1 MSEVILK
8 VGKFPMTDELH
19 QAMLERGEF
28 LIDSELSD
36 SERAAVRQRVTM
48 VLGSGGSQFTAE
60 DFDSCPK
67 LKGIVCFSVG
77 YDKIDIPAA
86 IEHNVFVT
94 HTPDVLSYEVA
105 NTAMMLMLDC
115 TRQAKAAQEYIE
127 AGQWGKAA
135 PFPLATS
142 LQNKKLGIAGLG
154 RIGKA
159 IAKRAEAFDMEIG
172 YYGRHQHADV
182 SYPFFGNLKQM
193 ATWCDILLL
202 IMPATKDNQ
211 HCVNL
216 EVLKALGPQ
225 GYLINVGRGS
235 LVDTADLITA
245 LDQKLIAGAG
255 LDVFENE
262 PHVPN
267 ELMHRPNV
275 ALLPHLGSATN
286 ETRHQMMELV
296 VKNFDAIVS
305 GKEALTPVVGTR
317 KI

>member
-8 VGKFPMTDELH
+8 VGKFSITPQLH

-28 LIDSELSD
+28 IIEDELNE
-36 SERAAVRQRVTM
+36 SERAQARQRTTM
-48 VLGSGGSQFTAE
+48 VLASGGSHFTEE
-60 DFDSCPK
+60 DFNSCPK
-67 LKGIVCFSVG
+67 LKGITCFSVG
-77 YDKIDIPAA
+77 YDGINIPAA
-86 IEHNVFVT
+86 IKHNVFVT

-105 NTAMMLMLDC
+105 NTAIMLLLDC
-115 TRQAKAAQEYIE
+115 TRQSKAAQEYIE
-127 AGQWGKAA
+127 NDQWGHAA
-135 PFPLATS
+135 PFPLASS

-159 IAKRAEAFDMEIG
+159 IAKRATVFDMEIG
-172 YYGRHQHADV
+172 YYGRHRHDDV
-182 SYPFFGNLKQM
+182 SYPFFDELKHM
-193 ATWCDILLL
+193 AAWCDILLL
-202 IMPATKDNQ
+202 IMPASAENK

-225 GYLINVGRGS
+225 GYLVNVGRGS
-235 LVDTADLITA
+235 LVNTNDLITA

-262 PHVPN
+262 PNVPQ

-286 ETRHQMMELV
+286 ETRYKMMELV
-296 VKNFDAIVS
+296 VKNFDAIVN
-305 GKEALTPVVGTR
+305 GKEVITPVIGTR